1 MICNFC
7 RKCEDREIPQNWLNH
22 YCSRGG
28 HIDDVELTSVYAFQC
43 IDDHK
48 IVADIEFL
56 CKTFNTTSLEE
67 ACMKAL
73 GIHDTR

>member
-1 MICNFC
+1 VKTEKF
-7 RKCEDREIPQNWLNH
+7 RKIGL
-22 YCSRGG
+22 
-28 HIDDVELTSVYAFQC
+28 ITIVVVVDVELTSVYAFQC